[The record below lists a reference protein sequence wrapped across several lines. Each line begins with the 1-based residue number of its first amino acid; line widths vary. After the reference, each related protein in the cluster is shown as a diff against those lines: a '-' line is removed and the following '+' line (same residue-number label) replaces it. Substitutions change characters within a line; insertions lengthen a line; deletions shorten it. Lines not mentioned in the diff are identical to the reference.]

1 MSFLDIILIDS
12 ANAMLDR
19 NRWNRSLFRVTRPKL
34 PNDDDDGDDHDLVR
48 AFITQLS
55 KSFLDTERRAM
66 LIVYPAVI
74 FVGSPRYKDD
84 ECIDKHKKCSEWT
97 DAGYCD
103 IYSNFMFKKC
113 PLSCEAC
120 YPSKKL
126 TVPNITYLKTK
137 TQKRSICK
145 HSFPPKL

>member
-1 MSFLDIILIDS
+1 MTFLDIILMDS
-12 ANAMLDR
+12 ANAMLNR
-19 NRWNRSLFRVTRPKL
+19 NGWNRSLFRASRPIL
-34 PNDDDDGDDHDLVR
+34 PDDDDDDDDDLVP
-48 AFITQLS
+48 AFISQLC

-66 LIVYPAVI
+66 LTVYPAVI

-97 DAGYCD
+97 EAGYCD
-103 IYSNFMFKKC
+103 IYSNFMYKKC

-126 TVPNITYLKTK
+126 TAPNITYLQIK
-137 TQKRSICK
+137 
-145 HSFPPKL
+145 PLYL